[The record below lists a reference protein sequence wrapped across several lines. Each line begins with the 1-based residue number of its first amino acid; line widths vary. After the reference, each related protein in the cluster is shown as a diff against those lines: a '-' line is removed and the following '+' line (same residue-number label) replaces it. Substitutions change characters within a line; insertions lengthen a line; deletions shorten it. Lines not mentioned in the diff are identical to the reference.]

1 MNRLMSSASTLVGGG
16 DAETSGA
23 VRASQAMGPG
33 QASSD
38 VRSSPPCAEPQPMLG
53 IVEHGIRQLEQQ
65 YPNLPHCI
73 VAEQLTTDYSDSK
86 ILSRNIERLQIRL
99 GQT

>member
-1 MNRLMSSASTLVGGG
+1 
-16 DAETSGA
+16 
-23 VRASQAMGPG
+23 
-33 QASSD
+33 
-38 VRSSPPCAEPQPMLG
+38 MLG